1 MLMNKESLNKN
12 LNQNQNVK
20 TGWEDVADYLPKN
33 LENSQDNEKR
43 ERSFEKI
50 GEYTIKNVEKNPDG
64 GYNFLGI
71 NPEEEKSNAL
81 KKIAAQ
87 QLFKNYLWAYH
98 EGRSSSKLEKRK
110 EFLEKNIDKVLK
122 GDILDKIDF
131 SESGNEVLVQE
142 YNIDGLDFRFFN
154 LIDDNIG
161 AIVKD
166 EDGIMKTRAFRKSG
180 SDHQFKSVRGMEEF
194 RYIKGWEGDP
204 NNHYVQSGKLD
215 PRVYEILS
223 DLSEKKTLRN
233 NFKVGTPSLVSYIDK
248 NGKSLSHKGWE
259 RFEFSEKQHEFKD
272 EEWNR
277 IRQHLTKDFKDFMDI
292 KQYGRTRDS
301 SKKLSE
307 EEYAKK
313 FDYYFVKSEKKF
325 SALERSGMV
334 PDFNRKPDARY
345 FKDNGNIRIEEFIAS
360 SEKGD
365 NICWSMATDRQNRV
379 YIDDIFTPDVPVDSY
394 GTPSEKT
401 NMGMLIYKPEDYA
414 AQNRGLPDKYV
425 KERKAD
431 GNAYEDISDMLKA
444 MPPVQKY
451 MQALRERRKR
461 NS

>member
-1 MLMNKESLNKN
+1 MNKESLNKN

-50 GEYTIKNVEKNPDG
+50 GEYTVKNIEKNPDG
-64 GYNFLGI
+64 SYNFLGI

-81 KKIAAQ
+81 KGLVAD
-87 QLFKNYLWAYH
+87 QLFRNYLWAYH
-98 EGRSSSKLEKRK
+98 EGKNSNKIEKRRK
-110 EFLEKNIDKVLK
+110 FLKNNIDQVLK
-122 GDILDKIDF
+122 GNILDELDF
-131 SESGNEVLVQE
+131 SKSGNEVLVQE
-142 YNIDGLDFRFFN
+142 YNIDGLNFKFFN
-154 LIDDNIG
+154 AMYEGMG

-166 EDGIMKTRAFRKSG
+166 EDGVMKTRAFRESG
-180 SDHQFKSVRGMEEF
+180 SDHQFKSAPGMEEF
-194 RYIKGWEGDP
+194 RWIKGNEWDP
-204 NNHYVQSGKLD
+204 NKHYVQSGKLD

-223 DLSEKKTLRN
+223 DLSEKKTPRGSLQIAAS
-233 NFKVGTPSLVSYIDK
+233 SLVTFVRNLKEQPSEDSEK
-248 NGKSLSHKGWE
+248 
-259 RFEFSEKQHEFKD
+259 FEFSEKQHEFKD
-272 EEWNR
+272 EKWNR
-277 IRQHLTKDFKDFMDI
+277 MRQNLTKDFKKFMDI
-292 KQYGRTRDS
+292 KQYGRTYDS
-301 SKKLSE
+301 SKMLSE
-307 EEYAKK
+307 EEYTKK
-313 FDYYFVKSEKKF
+313 FDERFIKNEKLF

-334 PDFNRKPDARY
+334 PDFSRKPDVRY

-360 SEKGD
+360 SDKGD

-414 AQNRGLPDKYV
+414 SQNRGLPNKYV
-425 KERKAD
+425 KERKVN

-451 MQALRERRKR
+451 MQALRARRKR

>member
-1 MLMNKESLNKN
+1 MNKESLNKN

-50 GEYTIKNVEKNPDG
+50 GEYTVKNIEKNPDG
-64 GYNFLGI
+64 SYNFLGI

-81 KKIAAQ
+81 KGLVAD
-87 QLFKNYLWAYH
+87 QLFRNYLWAYH
-98 EGRSSSKLEKRK
+98 EGKNSNKIEKRRK
-110 EFLEKNIDKVLK
+110 FLKNNIDQVLK
-122 GDILDKIDF
+122 GNILDELDF
-131 SESGNEVLVQE
+131 SKSGNEVLVQE
-142 YNIDGLDFRFFN
+142 YNIDGLNFKFFN
-154 LIDDNIG
+154 AMYEGMG

-166 EDGIMKTRAFRKSG
+166 EDGVMKTRAFRESG
-180 SDHQFKSVRGMEEF
+180 SDHQFKSAPGMEEF
-194 RYIKGWEGDP
+194 RWIKGNEWDP
-204 NNHYVQSGKLD
+204 NKHYVQSGKLD

-223 DLSEKKTLRN
+223 DLSEKKTPRGSLQIAAS
-233 NFKVGTPSLVSYIDK
+233 SLVTFVRNLKEQPSEDSEK
-248 NGKSLSHKGWE
+248 
-259 RFEFSEKQHEFKD
+259 FEFSEKQHEFKD
-272 EEWNR
+272 EKWNR
-277 IRQHLTKDFKDFMDI
+277 MRQNLTKDFKKFMDI
-292 KQYGRTRDS
+292 KQYGRTYDS
-301 SKKLSE
+301 SKMLSE

-313 FDYYFVKSEKKF
+313 FDERFIKNEKLF

-334 PDFNRKPDARY
+334 PDFSRKQDVRY

-360 SEKGD
+360 SDKGD

-414 AQNRGLPDKYV
+414 SQNRGLPNKYV
-425 KERKAD
+425 KERKVN

-451 MQALRERRKR
+451 MQALRARRKR

>member
-1 MLMNKESLNKN
+1 MNKESLNKN

-50 GEYTIKNVEKNPDG
+50 GEYTVKNIEKNPDG
-64 GYNFLGI
+64 SYNFLGI

-81 KKIAAQ
+81 KGLVAD
-87 QLFKNYLWAYH
+87 QLFRNYLWAYH
-98 EGRSSSKLEKRK
+98 EGKNSNKIEKRRK
-110 EFLEKNIDKVLK
+110 FLKNNIDQVLK
-122 GDILDKIDF
+122 GNILDELDF
-131 SESGNEVLVQE
+131 SKSGNEVLVQE
-142 YNIDGLDFRFFN
+142 YNIDGLNFKFFN
-154 LIDDNIG
+154 AMYEGMG

-166 EDGIMKTRAFRKSG
+166 EDGVMKTRAFRESG
-180 SDHQFKSVRGMEEF
+180 SDHQFKSAPGMEEF
-194 RYIKGWEGDP
+194 RWIKGNEWDP
-204 NNHYVQSGKLD
+204 NKHYVQSGKLD

-223 DLSEKKTLRN
+223 DLSEKKTPRGSLQIAAS
-233 NFKVGTPSLVSYIDK
+233 SLVTFVRNLKEQPSEDSEK
-248 NGKSLSHKGWE
+248 
-259 RFEFSEKQHEFKD
+259 FEFSEKQHEFKD
-272 EEWNR
+272 EKWNR
-277 IRQHLTKDFKDFMDI
+277 MRQNLTKDFKKFMDI
-292 KQYGRTRDS
+292 KQYGRTYDS
-301 SKKLSE
+301 SKMLSE

-313 FDYYFVKSEKKF
+313 FDERFIKNEKLLT
-325 SALERSGMV
+325 ALERSGMV
-334 PDFNRKPDARY
+334 PDFSRKQDVRY

-360 SEKGD
+360 SDKGD

-379 YIDDIFTPDVPVDSY
+379 YIDDIFTPDVPLDSY

-414 AQNRGLPDKYV
+414 SQNRGLPNKYV
-425 KERKAD
+425 KERKVN

-451 MQALRERRKR
+451 MQALRARRKR

>member
-1 MLMNKESLNKN
+1 MNKEKLTRAG
-12 LNQNQNVK
+12 NQNTA
-20 TGWEDVADYLPKN
+20 TGWEDVTDYLPRN

-50 GEYTIKNVEKNPDG
+50 GEYTVKNVEKNLDG
-64 GYNFLGI
+64 SYNFLGI

-81 KKIAAQ
+81 KRMVAE
-87 QLFKNYLWAYH
+87 QLFENYLRAYH
-98 EGRSSSKLEKRK
+98 EGRSSSKLEKRR
-110 EFLEKNIDKVLK
+110 EFLKNNIDQVLK

-131 SESGNEVLVQE
+131 SKSGNEVLVQE
-142 YNIDGLDFRFFN
+142 YNIDGLNFRFFN

-166 EDGIMKTRAFRKSG
+166 EDGIIKTRAFRKSG
-180 SDHQFKSVRGMEEF
+180 SDHQFKSVPGMEEF

-215 PRVYEILS
+215 PRVYGILS

-233 NFKVGTPSLVSYIDK
+233 NFKVGTASLVSYIE
-248 NGKSLSHKGWE
+248 NRKSLSHKGWE
-259 RFEFSEKQHEFKD
+259 KFEFSEKQHEFKD
-272 EEWNR
+272 EKWNKM
-277 IRQHLTKDFKDFMDI
+277 RQNLTKDFKNFMEI
-292 KQYGRTRDS
+292 KQYGRTYDS
-301 SKKLSE
+301 SKMLSE

-313 FDYYFVKSEKKF
+313 FDERFVKNEKLF

-334 PDFNRKPDARY
+334 PDFNQKPDARY

-360 SEKGD
+360 SDKGD

-414 AQNRGLPDKYV
+414 SQNRGLPNKYI

-451 MQALRERRKR
+451 MQALRVRQKR

>member
-50 GEYTIKNVEKNPDG
+50 GEYTVKNIEKNTDG
-64 GYNFLGI
+64 SYNFLGI

-81 KKIAAQ
+81 KRLAADEF
-87 QLFKNYLWAYH
+87 FKNYNQAYNN
-98 EGRSSSKLEKRK
+98 GRYSDKNEKRK
-110 EFLEKNIDKVLK
+110 RFVRDNMDQVLK
-122 GDILDKIDF
+122 GDILGELDF
-131 SESGNEVLVQE
+131 SKSGNEVLVQE
-142 YNIDGLDFRFFN
+142 YNIDGLNFKFFN
-154 LIDDNIG
+154 TTDDGIG

-166 EDGIMKTRAFRKSG
+166 EDGIMKTRAFRDSG
-180 SDHQFKSVRGMEEF
+180 SDHQFKSAPGIQELRW
-194 RYIKGWEGDP
+194 IKGDEWDP
-204 NNHYVQSGKLD
+204 NGHYVQSGKLD
-215 PRVYEILS
+215 PRIYNIFN
-223 DLSEKKTLRN
+223 DLSRKKTLFN
-233 NFKVGTPSLVSYIDK
+233 TFNENTLQLISYVRSSK
-248 NGKSLSHKGWE
+248 NDLYDGWE
-259 RFEFSEKQHEFKD
+259 KFEFSEKQHEFKD
-272 EEWNR
+272 EKWNKM
-277 IRQHLTKDFKDFMDI
+277 RQNLTKDFKNFLKM
-292 KQYGRTRDS
+292 KKYGRTYDS
-301 SKKLSE
+301 TKILLE

-313 FDYYFVKSEKKF
+313 FDERFIKNEKLF

-360 SEKGD
+360 SDKGD

>member
-50 GEYTIKNVEKNPDG
+50 GEYTVKNVEKNPDG
-64 GYNFLGI
+64 SYNFLGI

-81 KKIAAQ
+81 KKIAAE
-87 QLFKNYLWAYH
+87 QLFHNYLWAYN
-98 EGRSSSKLEKRK
+98 EGRNSNKLEKRK
-110 EFLEKNIDKVLK
+110 EFLKNNIDKVLK
-122 GDILDKIDF
+122 GEILGDIDF
-131 SESGNEVLVQE
+131 SKSGNEVLVQE
-142 YNIDGLDFRFFN
+142 YNIDGLNFKFFN
-154 LIDDNIG
+154 AMYEGMG

-166 EDGIMKTRAFRKSG
+166 EDGIMKTRAFRESG
-180 SDHQFKSVRGMEEF
+180 SDHQFKSAPGIEEF
-194 RYIKGWEGDP
+194 RWIKGNEWDP
-204 NNHYVQSGKLD
+204 NKHYVQSGKLD

-223 DLSEKKTLRN
+223 DLSGKKTPRGSLQIAAS
-233 NFKVGTPSLVSYIDK
+233 SLVTFVK
-248 NGKSLSHKGWE
+248 NLKEQPSEDSEK
-259 RFEFSEKQHEFKD
+259 FEFSEKQHEFKD

-277 IRQHLTKDFKDFMDI
+277 IRQHLTKDFKNFMDI
-292 KQYGRTRDS
+292 KQYGRTYDS
-301 SKKLSE
+301 SKMLSE

-313 FDYYFVKSEKKF
+313 FDDYFVKSEKKF

-414 AQNRGLPDKYV
+414 SQNRGLPDKYV

-431 GNAYEDISDMLKA
+431 GDEYEDISDMLKA

-451 MQALRERRKR
+451 MQALRVRRKR